1 MDKSPFELFREECP
15 ELQEKFDELIEV
27 QKAMPGLDPESQRL
41 RCASSPSSVRTATPG
56 GILFHFMMARRMG
69 AKRGEVV
76 GAVAMNLH
84 LSGLAAVLDC
94 LPSAVEGYEQAV
106 DG

>member
-1 MDKSPFELFREECP
+1 MDKSPFELFHEECP

-27 QKAMPGLDPESQRL
+27 QKAMPGLDSKTKQL
-41 RCASSPSSVRTATPG
+41 INIAIQCANRNPRGVY
-56 GILFHFMMARRMG
+56 FHSMMARRMG
-69 AKRGEVV
+69 ANRGEVV

-94 LPSAVEGYEQAV
+94 LPSAVEGYEQAG